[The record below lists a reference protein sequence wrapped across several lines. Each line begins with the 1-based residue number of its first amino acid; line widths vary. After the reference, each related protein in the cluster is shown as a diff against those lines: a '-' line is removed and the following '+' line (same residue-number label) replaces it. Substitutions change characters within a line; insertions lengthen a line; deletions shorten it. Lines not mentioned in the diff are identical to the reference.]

1 MCINQFLILG
11 DHTMDHLHSSVLTA
25 KPFSGTLKVLVKKHA
40 PLLDHL
46 FTTSAVKEAE
56 LLFLHSFL
64 GLNP

>member
-1 MCINQFLILG
+1 
-11 DHTMDHLHSSVLTA
+11 MDHLPNSVLTA
-25 KPFSGTLKVLVKKHA
+25 KPFSGTLKVLVKRPA

-56 LLFLHSFL
+56 LLFLRSFL

>member
-11 DHTMDHLHSSVLTA
+11 DHTMDNLHNSVLTA
-25 KPFSGTLKVLVKKHA
+25 TPFSGMLKVLAKKHA

-56 LLFLHSFL
+56 LLFLPSFL